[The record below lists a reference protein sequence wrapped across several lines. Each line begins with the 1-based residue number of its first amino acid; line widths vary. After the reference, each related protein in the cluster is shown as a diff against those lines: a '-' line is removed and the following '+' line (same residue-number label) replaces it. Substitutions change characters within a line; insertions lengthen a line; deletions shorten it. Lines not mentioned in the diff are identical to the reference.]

1 MESTHDGSL
10 PGEELVATGLAD
22 LAAGRETDCS
32 LLLQVAA
39 PRLGRLGIRVHVPAS
54 TAPREHLL
62 YERLEQ
68 RLDSA
73 AHSYYN
79 SLIRRI
85 VSFARALEHQE
96 TLANN
101 KPDDRL
107 QELKRPCFRPG

>member
-1 MESTHDGSL
+1 MRTTPECPL
-10 PGEELVATGLAD
+10 PGEELVAKGLAD

-39 PRLGRLGIRVHVPAS
+39 PRLARLGIRIDVPAS
-54 TAPREHLL
+54 KISREHML

-68 RLDSA
+68 RLGSA

-101 KPDDRL
+101 KPRS
-107 QELKRPCFRPG
+107 PT

>member
-1 MESTHDGSL
+1 MESSPECSL
-10 PGEELVATGLAD
+10 PGEELVTEGLAD

-39 PRLGRLGIRVHVPAS
+39 PRLGRLGIRIDVPAS
-54 TAPREHLL
+54 PTPREHML

-68 RLDSA
+68 RLGSA

-96 TLANN
+96 SLA
-101 KPDDRL
+101 
-107 QELKRPCFRPG
+107 QG